1 MKTYSNKSTDPTD
14 PTDPKKKAPRTG
26 SAGKVTRDKN
36 GEIVVIRDENYAGMS
51 NKAVMENRELAKNNG
66 STNQI
71 SSMGSGYKDKVN
83 KLQGASKKQ
92 VKASKKFKVKSN
104 ASKAAKKASNRAR
117 KMF

>member
-1 MKTYSNKSTDPTD
+1 MKTYSNKSTDPK
-14 PTDPKKKAPRTG
+14 TDPKKKVGKTITRDSKGNLVATKPRPDEYGGVDTKEVDAESRRFASKTG
-26 SAGKVTRDKN
+26 S
-36 GEIVVIRDENYAGMS
+36 S
-51 NKAVMENRELAKNNG
+51 NQM
-66 STNQI
+66 